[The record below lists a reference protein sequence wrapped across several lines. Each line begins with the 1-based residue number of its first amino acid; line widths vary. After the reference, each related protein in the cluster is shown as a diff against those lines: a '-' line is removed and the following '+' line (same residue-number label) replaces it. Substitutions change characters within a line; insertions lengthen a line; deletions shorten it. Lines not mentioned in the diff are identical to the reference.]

1 MIKGVLFDMDGV
13 LLDTEVEG
21 RRLFVEIC
29 AELGYD
35 FKPGDFIHY
44 LGCTYDEDERMMK
57 ERYGDDFPFACMYGE
72 YRRRLA
78 EYIRSGRDIYKP
90 CLAEC
95 FEGLKARGVKIA
107 LATSTA
113 RENFES
119 YLPHLPQM
127 QHAFDATVCGREAG
141 RGKPF
146 PDIFIEAARRLGLQ
160 PEECIGVEDSP
171 KGLRCLTAAGCVRV
185 MIPDMLPCDERVAGL
200 VDYEVE
206 NLALLLSLI
215 DRLNLGGRLRGAEGA
230 QQPSLP

>member
-160 PEECIGVEDSP
+160 PEECIGVEDSY
-171 KGLRCLTAAGCVRV
+171 KGLQALTAAGCVRV
-185 MIPDMLPCDERVAGL
+185 MIPDVMPYGERVHGL
-200 VDYEVE
+200 VDFT
-206 NLALLLSLI
+206 LDHLGQIPALV
-215 DRLNLGGRLRGAEGA
+215 DRLNLDKKLKG
-230 QQPSLP
+230 